1 MELVHLRSSWRR
13 WRASVKA
20 SQGTSLSTCPCPAL
34 LWPALPCP
42 PCPLPHFRWKQH
54 QSNLLVFLSLSTCPC
69 PPSQLQLLVTGIS
82 QLDVQH
88 LLVPQSTIIPF
99 FPYNGLR
106 STSSKVHLTMESWQ
120 QLIVTFPFCDI
131 CRSNFSFK
139 LWDFNRWKSET
150 FQLCQCQWLDEME
163 EPKLKTRKL
172 HWRSFETTT
181 QIRRTLIP
189 MLLLNRNNIFCFSEG
204 NTLPKDL
211 LSEDYLCILVWVSY
225 RKWIIPPN
233 LCDCQDPPHL
243 PPGDFKVGINPA
255 VAITCLAGITKYHHL
270 PKQD

>member
-1 MELVHLRSSWRR
+1 MSEGHIPKLFQNSTGLGSDRVEEWSW
-13 WRASVKA
+13 
-20 SQGTSLSTCPCPAL
+20 STCGAAGGDGEHQSKRPKG
-34 LWPALPCP
+34 P
-42 PCPLPHFRWKQH
+42 PCPLVLVLHYSDQHSLVLLVLFSHFQWKQH
-54 QSNLLVFLSLSTCPC
+54 LSNLLVFLSLSTCPC

-150 FQLCQCQWLDEME
+150 FQLCQCQWLDE
-163 EPKLKTRKL
+163 
-172 HWRSFETTT
+172 
-181 QIRRTLIP
+181 I
-189 MLLLNRNNIFCFSEG
+189 
-204 NTLPKDL
+204 
-211 LSEDYLCILVWVSY
+211 
-225 RKWIIPPN
+225 
-233 LCDCQDPPHL
+233 
-243 PPGDFKVGINPA
+243 
-255 VAITCLAGITKYHHL
+255 
-270 PKQD
+270 